1 METNKDVTR
10 FNNTLVELNKAYK
23 DGYITKGEFKEMYDF
38 YVDIR
43 TLIMR

>member
-23 DGYITKGEFKEMYDF
+23 DGYITKSEYEEQNEILFL
-38 YVDIR
+38 
-43 TLIMR
+43 TLN

>member
-23 DGYITKGEFKEMYDF
+23 DGYITKSEYEKQNEILFL
-38 YVDIR
+38 
-43 TLIMR
+43 TLN